1 MSSESKHDIIT
12 LTSKD
17 KLFSV
22 YSNNCFDVYVEEKT
36 LSPCKIKISNIK
48 IKLDSSRKNN
58 YGKHYL
64 TISGMG
70 TYFQREIT
78 ISPGNE
84 VLDYWNLEDL
94 EERSSNYTGGVLTVT
109 LYNSTRN
116 IPHISSNWSVT
127 LKISN

>member
-1 MSSESKHDIIT
+1 MSSENKHNIIT

-78 ISPGNE
+78 ISPGTE
-84 VLDYWNLEDL
+84 ALDYWNLEDL
-94 EERSSNYTGGVLTVT
+94 EERLSNYTGGVLTVT

-116 IPHISSNWSVT
+116 ISHISSNWSVT
-127 LKISN
+127 LKISH